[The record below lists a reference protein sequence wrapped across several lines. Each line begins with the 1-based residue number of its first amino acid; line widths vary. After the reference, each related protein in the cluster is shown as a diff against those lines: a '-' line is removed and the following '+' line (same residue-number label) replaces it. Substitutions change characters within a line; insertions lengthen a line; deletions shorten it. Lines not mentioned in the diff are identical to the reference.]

1 MVIFVTL
8 SKSALYRIGV
18 LEFLSDVDQG
28 QLKKATSF
36 PFCPNN
42 FLGANYK
49 FNNANIMAPPFIL
62 SIIIFLFLL
71 AGIRII
77 FEYKR
82 ALKFRFGKYVKTLQP
97 GFRWIIPLVETIQTV
112 DIRVITINIISQ
124 EVMTEDNVPC
134 SIDGVVFF
142 KINNP
147 EKAVLEVEEYRF
159 AITQLAQAALRDVCG
174 KVELDTILSKRE
186 EMGKNIK
193 AIVELETKEWGIE
206 IIDVK
211 IKDIQLPENMKRMMA
226 NQAEAERSRRA
237 RIILALAEEQ
247 AAGKLLEAGKLI
259 DQSPSAIKL
268 RLYQTLSNIAAEK
281 NSTILFPF
289 PEEVLPR
296 NPVKKSKNKK

>member
-1 MVIFVTL
+1 MNPQIILAV
-8 SKSALYRIGV
+8 
-18 LEFLSDVDQG
+18 
-28 QLKKATSF
+28 
-36 PFCPNN
+36 
-42 FLGANYK
+42 
-49 FNNANIMAPPFIL
+49 FITV
-62 SIIIFLFLL
+62 FLL
-71 AGIRII
+71 SGVRIV

-82 ALKFRFGKYVKTLQP
+82 AIKFRFGKYIKILQP
-97 GFRWIIPLVETIQTV
+97 GFRWIIPIVETIQIV
-112 DIRVITINIISQ
+112 DIRVITINILSQ

-142 KINNP
+142 KINDP
-147 EKAVLEVEEYRF
+147 EKAVLEVEEYKF
-159 AITQLAQAALRDVCG
+159 AISQLSQAALRDVCG
-174 KVELDTILSKRE
+174 KVELDIILSKRE

-193 AIVELETKEWGIE
+193 GIVELETKEWGIE

-237 RIILALAEEQ
+237 RIILAQAEEQ

-289 PEEVLPR
+289 PEEALPR
-296 NPVKKSKNKK
+296 NKSENKEI

>member
-1 MVIFVTL
+1 MNPPILFTL
-8 SKSALYRIGV
+8 ILV
-18 LEFLSDVDQG
+18 LF
-28 QLKKATSF
+28 F
-36 PFCPNN
+36 
-42 FLGANYK
+42 
-49 FNNANIMAPPFIL
+49 
-62 SIIIFLFLL
+62 L
-71 AGIRII
+71 AGIRVV

-82 ALKFRFGKYVKTLQP
+82 ALKFRFGKYIKTLQP
-97 GFRWIIPLVETIQTV
+97 GFRWIIPFVETIQMV
-112 DIRVITINIISQ
+112 DIRVITFNVVSQ

-142 KINNP
+142 KIIDP
-147 EKAVLEVEEYRF
+147 ERAVLEVEEYKF
-159 AITQLAQAALRDVCG
+159 AITQLSQAALRDVCG

-193 AIVELETKEWGIE
+193 SIVELETKEWGIE
-206 IIDVK
+206 INDVK

-268 RLYQTLSNIAAEK
+268 RLYQTLSHIAAEK

-289 PEEVLPR
+289 PEEVLPKRLRKPKKAHKR
-296 NPVKKSKNKK
+296 NKTNE

>member
-1 MVIFVTL
+1 MFPPLILFVIFSV
-8 SKSALYRIGV
+8 
-18 LEFLSDVDQG
+18 
-28 QLKKATSF
+28 
-36 PFCPNN
+36 
-42 FLGANYK
+42 
-49 FNNANIMAPPFIL
+49 
-62 SIIIFLFLL
+62 FLL
-71 AGIRII
+71 SGIRII

-82 ALKFRFGKYVKTLQP
+82 ALKFRFGKYVETLQP
-97 GFRWIIPLVETIQTV
+97 GFRWIIPLVDSIQIV
-112 DIRVITINIISQ
+112 DIRVITINIVSQ

-142 KINNP
+142 KVTDP
-147 EKAVLEVEEYRF
+147 EMAVLEVEEYNF
-159 AITQLAQAALRDVCG
+159 AITQLSQAALRDVCG

-193 AIVELETKEWGIE
+193 KIVEVETKGWGID

-296 NPVKKSKNKK
+296 KARKKKKK

>member
-1 MVIFVTL
+1 MLAISVSFTRKYTHLYTEHMNPLLFVGL
-8 SKSALYRIGV
+8 LFG
-18 LEFLSDVDQG
+18 
-28 QLKKATSF
+28 
-36 PFCPNN
+36 
-42 FLGANYK
+42 
-49 FNNANIMAPPFIL
+49 
-62 SIIIFLFLL
+62 LFLL
-71 AGIRII
+71 GGIRVI

-82 ALKFRFGKYVKTLQP
+82 ALKFRFGKYIKTLQP
-97 GFRWIIPLVETIQTV
+97 GFRWIIPVVETIQVV
-112 DIRVITINIISQ
+112 DIRVITINVISQ

-142 KINNP
+142 KVNDP
-147 EKAVLEVEEYRF
+147 EKAVLEVEEYKF
-159 AITQLAQAALRDVCG
+159 AITQLSQAALRDVCG

-186 EMGKNIK
+186 EMGNNIK
-193 AIVELETKEWGIE
+193 QIVEQETMEWGID

-296 NPVKKSKNKK
+296 NPKKSKK

>member
-1 MVIFVTL
+1 MNPPLIFT
-8 SKSALYRIGV
+8 
-18 LEFLSDVDQG
+18 
-28 QLKKATSF
+28 
-36 PFCPNN
+36 
-42 FLGANYK
+42 
-49 FNNANIMAPPFIL
+49 IL
-62 SIIIFLFLL
+62 IVVFLFS
-71 AGIRII
+71 GIRII

-82 ALKFRFGKYVKTLQP
+82 ALKFRFGKYIKTLNP
-97 GFRWIIPLVETIQTV
+97 GFRWIIPIVETIQVV
-112 DIRVITINIISQ
+112 DIRVITINIVSQ

-142 KINNP
+142 KIDDP
-147 EKAVLEVEEYRF
+147 EKAVLEVEEYNF
-159 AITQLAQAALRDVCG
+159 AITQLSQAALRDVCG

-193 AIVELETKEWGIE
+193 SIVEHETKDWGIE

-226 NQAEAERSRRA
+226 GQAEAERSRRA

-247 AAGKLLEAGKLI
+247 AAGKLLEAGLQI

-296 NPVKKSKNKK
+296 KGKANKALSKKKKKK

>member
-1 MVIFVTL
+1 MNPL
-8 SKSALYRIGV
+8 L
-18 LEFLSDVDQG
+18 
-28 QLKKATSF
+28 
-36 PFCPNN
+36 
-42 FLGANYK
+42 
-49 FNNANIMAPPFIL
+49 
-62 SIIIFLFLL
+62 LFLL
-71 AGIRII
+71 IILLFLVAGVRVI

-82 ALKFRFGKYVKTLQP
+82 ALKFRFGKYINTLQP
-97 GFRWIIPLVETIQTV
+97 GFRWIIPLIETIQVV
-112 DIRVITINIISQ
+112 DIRVITIKIISQ

-142 KINNP
+142 QITDP
-147 EKAVLEVEEYRF
+147 EKAVLEVEEYSF
-159 AITQLAQAALRDVCG
+159 AITQLSQAALRDVCG

-193 AIVELETKEWGIE
+193 TIVEGETKRWGIE

-211 IKDIQLPENMKRMMA
+211 IKDIQLPENMRRMMA

-237 RIILALAEEQ
+237 RIILAQAEEQ
-247 AAGKLLEAGKLI
+247 AADMLLAAGKKI

-296 NPVKKSKNKK
+296 NKKE

>member
-1 MVIFVTL
+1 MHYTT
-8 SKSALYRIGV
+8 V
-18 LEFLSDVDQG
+18 L
-28 QLKKATSF
+28 
-36 PFCPNN
+36 
-42 FLGANYK
+42 
-49 FNNANIMAPPFIL
+49 
-62 SIIIFLFLL
+62 IIVLVFLL
-71 AGIRII
+71 LSGVRII

-82 ALKFRFGKYVKTLQP
+82 ALKFRFGKYVKTLNP
-97 GFRWIIPLVETIQTV
+97 GFRWIIPIVETIQVV

-142 KINNP
+142 KINDP
-147 EKAVLEVEEYRF
+147 EKAVLEVEEYKF

-193 AIVELETKEWGIE
+193 SIVEQETEEWGIF

-211 IKDIQLPENMKRMMA
+211 IKDIQLPENMRRMMA

-237 RIILALAEEQ
+237 RIILAQAEEQ
-247 AAGKLLEAGKLI
+247 AAGKLLEAGKQI
-259 DQSPSAIKL
+259 DKSPSAIKL
-268 RLYQTLSNIAAEK
+268 RLYQTLANIASEK

-296 NPVKKSKNKK
+296 NSKKEKK

>member
-1 MVIFVTL
+1 M
-8 SKSALYRIGV
+8 
-18 LEFLSDVDQG
+18 D
-28 QLKKATSF
+28 
-36 PFCPNN
+36 
-42 FLGANYK
+42 
-49 FNNANIMAPPFIL
+49 PFI
-62 SIIIFLFLL
+62 IIGGIITLIFL
-71 AGIRII
+71 AGIRVV

-82 ALKFRFGKYVKTLQP
+82 ALKFRFGKFIKVLQP
-97 GFRWIIPLVETIQTV
+97 GFRWVIPIVETVQFV
-112 DIRVITINIISQ
+112 DVRVITINILSQ

-142 KINNP
+142 RIDHP
-147 EKAVLEVEEYRF
+147 EKSILEVEDYKF

-186 EMGKNIK
+186 EIGKNIRN
-193 AIVELETKEWGIE
+193 IVETETQEWGIV

-211 IKDIQLPENMKRMMA
+211 IKDIQLPENMRRMMA

-268 RLYQTLSNIAAEK
+268 RLYQTLANIAAEK
-281 NSTILFPF
+281 NSTIIFPF

-296 NPVKKSKNKK
+296 PNEKGED

>member
-1 MVIFVTL
+1 MNPT
-8 SKSALYRIGV
+8 
-18 LEFLSDVDQG
+18 
-28 QLKKATSF
+28 
-36 PFCPNN
+36 
-42 FLGANYK
+42 
-49 FNNANIMAPPFIL
+49 
-62 SIIIFLFLL
+62 IIFTLIFGILLL
-71 AGIRII
+71 AGVRIV

-97 GFRWIIPLVETIQTV
+97 GFRWIIPFVETIQVV

-124 EVMTEDNVPC
+124 EVMTADNVPC

-142 KINNP
+142 KIDDP
-147 EKAVLEVEEYRF
+147 EKAVLEVEEYKF
-159 AITQLAQAALRDVCG
+159 AITQLSQAALRDVCG

-193 AIVELETKEWGIE
+193 NIVEAETKQWGIE
-206 IIDVK
+206 IKDVK
-211 IKDIQLPENMKRMMA
+211 IKDIQLPENMRRMMA

-268 RLYQTLSNIAAEK
+268 RLYQTLANIASEK

-296 NPVKKSKNKK
+296 PKEKK

>member
-1 MVIFVTL
+1 MNPPLLFMV
-8 SKSALYRIGV
+8 
-18 LEFLSDVDQG
+18 FLVV
-28 QLKKATSF
+28 
-36 PFCPNN
+36 
-42 FLGANYK
+42 
-49 FNNANIMAPPFIL
+49 
-62 SIIIFLFLL
+62 FLFS
-71 AGIRII
+71 GIRII

-97 GFRWIIPLVETIQTV
+97 GFRWIIPLVETIQVV
-112 DIRVITINIISQ
+112 DIRVITINVVSQ

-142 KINNP
+142 KVIDP
-147 EKAVLEVEEYRF
+147 EMAVLEVEEYKF
-159 AITQLAQAALRDVCG
+159 AITQLSQAALRDVCG

-193 AIVELETKEWGIE
+193 NIVEVETKEWGIE

-268 RLYQTLSNIAAEK
+268 RLYQTLSNIASEK

-296 NPVKKSKNKK
+296 QTKQEVD

>member
-1 MVIFVTL
+1 MNPPIL
-8 SKSALYRIGV
+8 LALI
-18 LEFLSDVDQG
+18 
-28 QLKKATSF
+28 
-36 PFCPNN
+36 
-42 FLGANYK
+42 LG
-49 FNNANIMAPPFIL
+49 
-62 SIIIFLFLL
+62 LFLL
-71 AGIRII
+71 AGIRVV

-82 ALKFRFGKYVKTLQP
+82 ALKFRFGKYITTLQP
-97 GFRWIIPLVETIQTV
+97 GFRWIIPFVETIQMV
-112 DIRVITINIISQ
+112 DIRVITFNVVSQ

-142 KINNP
+142 KIIDP
-147 EKAVLEVEEYRF
+147 EKAVLEVEEYKF
-159 AITQLAQAALRDVCG
+159 AITQLSQAALRDVCG

-193 AIVELETKEWGIE
+193 SIVELETREWGIE
-206 IIDVK
+206 IMDVK

-247 AAGKLLEAGKLI
+247 AARKLLEAGKLI

-268 RLYQTLSNIAAEK
+268 RLYQTLSHIAAEK

-296 NPVKKSKNKK
+296 KSRKKRKAKPKEQK

>member
-1 MVIFVTL
+1 MNVPLI
-8 SKSALYRIGV
+8 IGV
-18 LEFLSDVDQG
+18 LAG
-28 QLKKATSF
+28 
-36 PFCPNN
+36 
-42 FLGANYK
+42 
-49 FNNANIMAPPFIL
+49 
-62 SIIIFLFLL
+62 LFLL
-71 AGIRII
+71 GGIRII

-82 ALKFRFGKYVKTLQP
+82 ALKFRFGKYIKTLQP
-97 GFRWIIPLVETIQTV
+97 GFRWIIPLVETVQIV
-112 DIRVITINIISQ
+112 DIRVITINIESQ

-142 KINNP
+142 KVKSP
-147 EKAVLEVEEYRF
+147 EKAVLEVEEYKF
-159 AITQLAQAALRDVCG
+159 AIMQLAQAALRDVCG

-193 AIVELETKEWGIE
+193 SIVEHETKEWGIVV
-206 IIDVK
+206 IDVK
-211 IKDIQLPENMKRMMA
+211 IKDIQLPENMRRMMA

-268 RLYQTLSNIAAEK
+268 RLYQTLANIASEK

-296 NPVKKSKNKK
+296 GPKKD

>member
-1 MVIFVTL
+1 MSPLFFLMIF
-8 SKSALYRIGV
+8 
-18 LEFLSDVDQG
+18 FL
-28 QLKKATSF
+28 L
-36 PFCPNN
+36 
-42 FLGANYK
+42 
-49 FNNANIMAPPFIL
+49 FIL
-62 SIIIFLFLL
+62 G
-71 AGIRII
+71 GIRII

-97 GFRWIIPLVETIQTV
+97 GFRWIIPLVETIQIV
-112 DIRVITINIISQ
+112 DIRVITINIVSQ

-142 KINNP
+142 KVNSP
-147 EKAVLEVEEYRF
+147 EKAVLKVEEYGF

-193 AIVELETKEWGIE
+193 DIVEKETKDWGID
-206 IIDVK
+206 ILDVK

-268 RLYQTLSNIAAEK
+268 RLYQTLANIASEK

-296 NPVKKSKNKK
+296 NKN

>member
-1 MVIFVTL
+1 MNPLLFFVL
-8 SKSALYRIGV
+8 
-18 LEFLSDVDQG
+18 
-28 QLKKATSF
+28 
-36 PFCPNN
+36 
-42 FLGANYK
+42 
-49 FNNANIMAPPFIL
+49 IL
-62 SIIIFLFLL
+62 ILFLVS
-71 AGIRII
+71 GIRII

-82 ALKFRFGKYVKTLQP
+82 ALKFRFGKYVNTLQP
-97 GFRWIIPLVETIQTV
+97 GLRWVIPFVETIQKV
-112 DIRVITINIISQ
+112 DIRVITIKIISQ

-142 KINNP
+142 QITDP
-147 EKAVLEVEEYRF
+147 EKAVLEVEEFTF
-159 AITQLAQAALRDVCG
+159 AITQLSQAALRDVCG

-193 AIVELETKEWGIE
+193 TIVEGETKRWGIE

-211 IKDIQLPENMKRMMA
+211 IKDIQLPENMRRMMA

-237 RIILALAEEQ
+237 RIILAQAEDQ
-247 AAGKLLEAGKLI
+247 AADMLLKAGKKI

-296 NPVKKSKNKK
+296 RRRKKDTD

>member
-1 MVIFVTL
+1 MNPPMFVGL
-8 SKSALYRIGV
+8 LIG
-18 LEFLSDVDQG
+18 
-28 QLKKATSF
+28 
-36 PFCPNN
+36 
-42 FLGANYK
+42 
-49 FNNANIMAPPFIL
+49 
-62 SIIIFLFLL
+62 LFLL
-71 AGIRII
+71 AGIRLIY
-77 FEYKR
+77 EYKR
-82 ALKFRFGKYVKTLQP
+82 ALKFRFGKYVGLLNP
-97 GFRWIIPLVETIQTV
+97 GLRWIIPIVETIQVV
-112 DIRVITINIISQ
+112 DIRVITINIVSQ

-142 KINNP
+142 KISNP
-147 EKAVLEVEEYRF
+147 EMAVLEVEQYKF
-159 AITQLAQAALRDVCG
+159 AITQLSQAALRDVCG

-186 EMGKNIK
+186 EMGNNIK
-193 AIVELETKEWGIE
+193 KIVEVETGGWGID
-206 IIDVK
+206 IMDVK

-289 PEEVLPR
+289 PEEALPR
-296 NPVKKSKNKK
+296 NTKK

>member
-1 MVIFVTL
+1 MNPTLIFTVF
-8 SKSALYRIGV
+8 IV
-18 LEFLSDVDQG
+18 VFLMS
-28 QLKKATSF
+28 
-36 PFCPNN
+36 
-42 FLGANYK
+42 
-49 FNNANIMAPPFIL
+49 
-62 SIIIFLFLL
+62 
-71 AGIRII
+71 GIRII

-82 ALKFRFGKYVKTLQP
+82 ALKFRFGKYVKTLRP
-97 GFRWIIPLVETIQTV
+97 GFNWIIPIVETIQIV
-112 DIRVITINIISQ
+112 DIRVITINVVSQ

-142 KINNP
+142 KVVDP
-147 EKAVLEVEEYRF
+147 EMAVLEVEEFKF
-159 AITQLAQAALRDVCG
+159 AITQLSQAALRDVCG

-193 AIVELETKEWGIE
+193 NIVEVETKEWGIE

-211 IKDIQLPENMKRMMA
+211 IKDIQLPENMRRMMA

-268 RLYQTLSNIAAEK
+268 MLYQTLSNIAAEK

-296 NPVKKSKNKK
+296 GPK

>member
-1 MVIFVTL
+1 
-8 SKSALYRIGV
+8 
-18 LEFLSDVDQG
+18 
-28 QLKKATSF
+28 
-36 PFCPNN
+36 
-42 FLGANYK
+42 
-49 FNNANIMAPPFIL
+49 MAPPFIFTVL
-62 SIIIFLFLL
+62 LILFLL
-71 AGIRII
+71 SGIRIVY
-77 FEYKR
+77 EYKR
-82 ALKFRFGKYVKTLQP
+82 ALKFRFGKYVRTLQP
-97 GFRWIIPLVETIQTV
+97 GFRWIIPLVETIKVV

-142 KINNP
+142 RINSP
-147 EKAVLEVEEYRF
+147 EKAVLEVEEFRF
-159 AITQLAQAALRDVCG
+159 AITQLSQAALRDVCG

-193 AIVELETKEWGIE
+193 GIVELETKEWGIE

-281 NSTILFPF
+281 NSTIIFPF

-296 NPVKKSKNKK
+296 NQKT